1 LRRGNISEA
10 RGGLAAAR
18 GDFVRISVT
27 DEGTGMSEGQIEHIF
42 EPFFTTKEVGKGTG
56 LGLSQVYGFIKQS
69 GGEIDGK
76 PFADEHPVDAGAYV
90 RAGGVSFVLMPWS
103 QQR

>member
-1 LRRGNISEA
+1 VFASKTGQLR
-10 RGGLAAAR
+10 
-18 GDFVRISVT
+18 VRC
-27 DEGTGMSEGQIEHIF
+27 
-42 EPFFTTKEVGKGTG
+42 K
-56 LGLSQVYGFIKQS
+56 S

>member
-1 LRRGNISEA
+1 VHVRVGSATEEVEVFASKTGQLR
-10 RGGLAAAR
+10 
-18 GDFVRISVT
+18 VRC
-27 DEGTGMSEGQIEHIF
+27 
-42 EPFFTTKEVGKGTG
+42 K
-56 LGLSQVYGFIKQS
+56 S